1 MLRILFLLPLL
12 LLGACAR
19 APANVQ
25 TLISDDCG
33 VSYRAIEV
41 GQSVPTGTGNPCFMK
56 VEVPNYPM
64 VGDSVFRGTFAS
76 GVRVNVESSY
86 DYTIVDGIK
95 FIDQARFIGKGDAN
109 VWDTAESIIIDRR
122 LREIANSPEF
132 LQSEDIIDFNQ
143 GEFEDRLLVKL
154 NEYLAE
160 KGVVLNTFTFV
171 VTADEQTR
179 NMIDVAAAI
188 RVCRTIEN
196 IDPKVCDDIM
206 ISRAG
211 APTINVTQAPK

>member
-1 MLRILFLLPLL
+1 MKYLALIPILALA
-12 LLGACAR
+12 ACAR

-25 TLISDDCG
+25 SLISDDCG
-33 VSYRAIEV
+33 VTYRQIPV
-41 GQSVPTGTGNPCFMK
+41 GDSIPANVGNPCYMM

-64 VGDSVFRGTFAS
+64 VGESVFRGTFAS

-95 FIDQARFIGKGDAN
+95 FIDQARFIGKGGAA

-122 LREIANSPEF
+122 LREIANSPDF
-132 LQSEDIIDFNQ
+132 LLSEDIIEFNQ

-154 NEYLAE
+154 NEYLE
-160 KGVVLNTFTFV
+160 TKGVILNTFTFV

-179 NMIDVAAAI
+179 NMIDVAAAY
-188 RVCRTIEN
+188 RVCATIQN
-196 IDPKVCDDIM
+196 LPSAVCDDILV
-206 ISRAG
+206 SRAG
-211 APTINVTQAPK
+211 APSIIVNEGTK